1 MVLFRRLL
9 GDVLRRHRQRQSRT
23 LRDVAGAARISLG
36 YLSEIERGRKE
47 ASSEL
52 LGSLCE
58 ALGVSLADVLAEV
71 SYDVTRLERGALAP
85 VGFTGSRAVAT
96 GPTPAG
102 AVTTL
107 ERATARSDES
117 AAPTGSAVPMTP
129 VATLSVAVPLHR
141 LPVVAA

>member
-23 LRDVAGAARISLG
+23 LRDVAGASRISLG

-52 LGSLCE
+52 LGSLCT

-71 SYDVTRLERGALAP
+71 SYDITRLERGALAP
-85 VGFTGSRAVAT
+85 VGFTGSPAVAAS
-96 GPTPAG
+96 PPA
-102 AVTTL
+102 AIKTL
-107 ERATARSDES
+107 VSATAGSDAS
-117 AAPTGSAVPMTP
+117 VAPKGSAGHMAP
-129 VATLSVAVPLHR
+129 VATLSVAAPRHR